1 MLYKYKYD
9 DGIIVVRRFP
19 DDNYVEVEG
28 EKMHFDVPKDIKED
42 KKGKFF
48 NMPKGKI
55 YLDDWIKTSMK
66 ELKERIQKGDFV
78 FSDDLCKAIIS
89 DGVDNV
95 KFINEDG
102 ILCKVKEISNHELER
117 NYKIRLVPV
126 EPKEDIASKFDY
138 YTGDFLGLIRAGF
151 VKIVTDENDNFEH

>member
-1 MLYKYKYD
+1 MSLLECKNLCVGYSSKT
-9 DGIIVVRRFP
+9 VCENLNFC
-19 DDNYVEVEG
+19 VE
-28 EKMHFDVPKDIKED
+28 
-42 KKGKFF
+42 
-48 NMPKGKI
+48 
-55 YLDDWIKTSMK
+55 
-66 ELKERIQKGDFV
+66 KGDFV

-151 VKIVTDENDNFEH
+151 VKIVIDENDNFEH